1 VKLKTLAL
9 TTSLI
14 AASITFTNAAD
25 ARDQIRIVG
34 SSTVYP
40 FTTAVA
46 EQFGQKTGMKTPVV
60 ESTGTG
66 GGMKLFCAGVGAD
79 HPDATNASR
88 RMKKGEWETCNK
100 SGVSDIVEILVGF
113 DGLTL
118 AHSKASQ
125 PLQLTRGQL
134 FLALAK
140 EVPDASGKLVANP
153 YKMWNEVDP
162 SLPAKKI
169 EILGPPP
176 TSGTRDSLHEL
187 IMEKGAEQ
195 IEDLKALKE
204 KDAKVFEKV
213 WKSIREDGAYVE
225 AGENDNVIV
234 QKLEANPDAF
244 GIFGY
249 ANLEQNVS
257 KLQGVALDGV
267 VPSYESIASGE
278 YKPSRELFVYIKK
291 AHLDVVPGLDKFAL
305 EYVSEAATGEEG
317 YLGEKGL
324 VPLPRDRHEQVSNA
338 VAALQSMKGDELK

>member
-1 VKLKTLAL
+1 
-9 TTSLI
+9 
-14 AASITFTNAAD
+14 
-25 ARDQIRIVG
+25 
-34 SSTVYP
+34 
-40 FTTAVA
+40 
-46 EQFGQKTGMKTPVV
+46 
-60 ESTGTG
+60 
-66 GGMKLFCAGVGAD
+66 
-79 HPDATNASR
+79 
-88 RMKKGEWETCNK
+88 
-100 SGVSDIVEILVGF
+100 
-113 DGLTL
+113 
-118 AHSKASQ
+118 
-125 PLQLTRGQL
+125 
-134 FLALAK
+134 
-140 EVPDASGKLVANP
+140 
-153 YKMWNEVDP
+153 
-162 SLPAKKI
+162 
-169 EILGPPP
+169 
-176 TSGTRDSLHEL
+176 
-187 IMEKGAEQ
+187 MEKGAEQ